1 MIDYDKFEKSL
12 KHLQLQ
18 YDNYKTLDARDDLR
32 RLDKEAITE
41 SVIQRFEVCYDSLWK
56 VLKRYLI
63 EELGIP
69 DMPNSPKPVIHIA
82 FENKLFNSSIK
93 QWLRYAEARTDT
105 SHDYSENKALKALEL
120 MGDFIEDAI
129 DLYITM
135 SGKIFE

>member
-18 YDNYKTLDARDDLR
+18 YNNYKTLDDREDLGP
-32 RLDKEAITE
+32 LEKEAIAE
-41 SVIQRFEVCYDSLWK
+41 SVIQRFEFCYDSLWK

-63 EELGIP
+63 EELGIA
-69 DMPNSPKPVIHIA
+69 DMPNSPKPIFHFA
-82 FENKLFNSSIK
+82 FENKLFNSDIK
-93 QWLRYAEARTDT
+93 QWLAYADARTDT
-105 SHDYSENKALKALEL
+105 SHDYSENKAAKALLL
-120 MGDFIEDAI
+120 MGDFIEDAV

>member
-18 YDNYKTLDARDDLR
+18 YNNYKTIDGREDLGVLER
-32 RLDKEAITE
+32 EAIAE

-82 FENKLFNSSIK
+82 FENKLFNADVK
-93 QWLRYAEARTDT
+93 QWLKYADARTDT
-105 SHDYSENKALKALEL
+105 AHDYSEKKALKTLEL
-120 MGDFIEDAI
+120 TSDFVEDAI

-135 SGKIFE
+135 TGKIFE

>member
-12 KHLQLQ
+12 RHLQLQ
-18 YDNYKTLDARDDLR
+18 YNNYKTLDEREDLS
-32 RLDKEAITE
+32 RLDKEAIAE

-82 FENKLFNSSIK
+82 FENKLFNSSVA
-93 QWLRYAEARTDT
+93 QWLKYADARVDT
-105 SHDYSENKALKALEL
+105 SHDYSENKAFKALEL
-120 MGDFIEDAI
+120 MGDFIDDAI

>member
-18 YDNYKTLDARDDLR
+18 YDNYKTLDEREDLGV
-32 RLDKEAITE
+32 LEKEAIAE

-56 VLKRYLI
+56 VLKRYLT

-69 DMPNSPKPVIHIA
+69 EVPNSPKPIFQISY
-82 FENKLFNSSIK
+82 ENKLLTSDISLWK
-93 QWLRYAEARTDT
+93 KYAEARIDT
-105 SHDYSENKALKALEL
+105 SHDYSENKAFKALEL

>member
-1 MIDYDKFEKSL
+1 MIDYGKFEKSL

-18 YDNYKTLDARDDLR
+18 YNNYKTLDNREDLGV
-32 RLDKEAITE
+32 LEKEAIAE
-41 SVIQRFEVCYDSLWK
+41 SVIQRFEICYDSLWK

-82 FENKLFNSSIK
+82 FENQLFNSSIN
-93 QWLRYAEARTDT
+93 QWLKYAEARIDT
-105 SHDYSENKALKALEL
+105 SHDYSENKAFKALEL
-120 MGDFIEDAI
+120 MGDFIDDAI